1 MSVFAD
7 IATWVV
13 QAGSLPFD
21 IKVFPDGNGGGS
33 YEIVSA
39 PEINAV
45 AAVAAIA
52 AAGVVAGVLRERFKR

>member
-21 IKVFPDGNGGGS
+21 ISFPGHGGGNGP
-33 YEIVSA
+33 VSA